1 MTLDCKI
8 TVAALLAGLLP
19 IGVWALPV
27 NAQGHANSND
37 SVSVQE
43 TVWTAVIPKGFPGNA
58 YTWHLR
64 LGGTYTEDGRE
75 VATGKAVQ
83 PTLSGKWRLAGRHMV
98 LKQDGVGFVFDGNLV
113 GDEYLGVLYL
123 DGKRFARFCA
133 VKGEAPPQNCTDI
146 SA

>member
-1 MTLDCKI
+1 MTLCCRI
-8 TVAALLAGLLP
+8 IVAALL

-27 NAQGHANSND
+27 DAQEPGNSQD
-37 SVSVQE
+37 
-43 TVWTAVIPKGFPGNA
+43 WTAVIPKGFPGYA

-64 LGGTYTEDGRE
+64 PGGTYTEDGHE
-75 VATGKAVQ
+75 IATGKAVQ
-83 PTLSGKWRLAGRHMV
+83 PTLSGRWSMTGRHMV
-98 LKQDGVGFVFDGNLV
+98 LRQDGIGYVFEGDLI

-133 VKGEAPPQNCTDI
+133 VKGEEPPQTCTDI